1 MATKSVIEIDVLD
14 ERFQS
19 FAKEF
24 EKLQKAI
31 KGMPKDW
38 QNSFQTGIAGAKS
51 TSSEIDKAT
60 KKQKDYNKALND
72 GYMILRNTSKTTSDI
87 AKSMASTVLSATKWL
102 GLGSILS
109 TGGLVALSNQISQ
122 DRTKGLRINV
132 PTSQLRAAETTY
144 GQLFPINSI
153 LEQISNARFD
163 PLLNRTLRNFGGDFK
178 TQNSLEIFETVLPK
192 LAEYFKQFDSQTAK
206 IRYQAMGLE
215 GTGISLQDIF
225 EAENMK
231 PGELQGLIAKR
242 IQRTGQLQTSE
253 ETDKVMQ
260 EFYSN
265 IKTAGR
271 TIEIGLTKAI
281 EPFIPY
287 LNSFVN
293 IISNFVA
300 EHGAEFGQGALSG
313 LKEIGKKEH
322 EIIDETK
329 NTIKNFK
336 DKLKKRE
343 QEGGSFTFK
352 RLDEVL
358 GLSDILKHESNV
370 WEKTKKHFGIGGSN
384 VISNGISAGEEVI
397 EEHKPQQN
405 SKLKGINPKLA
416 QALEKA
422 GLSQYVISG
431 YRSQVE
437 DDKLGKHLDPQGRW
451 RADNGH
457 LTTPPGVI
465 GPHQR
470 GESVDVNTAIL
481 RKMLKENPNL
491 LKEHNL
497 YQPYNDPTEFNHL
510 ELFNKDSKVSLNI
523 FDNTG
528 GNIVYSASAMR
539 FA

>member
-14 ERFQS
+14 ERFQA

-24 EKLQKAI
+24 EKIQKAI

-72 GYMILRNTSKTTSDI
+72 GYMILRNTSKTTADI
-87 AKSMASTVLSATKWL
+87 AKSMASTVLSASKWL
-102 GLGSILS
+102 GLGSLLS
-109 TGGLVALSNQISQ
+109 TGGVVALASQISQ

-163 PLLNRTLRNFGGDFK
+163 PLLRSALERQGANFK
-178 TQNSLEIFETVLPK
+178 TQNVLEVFETVLPK
-192 LAEYFKQFDSQTAK
+192 LADTFKQFDPQTAK

-215 GTGISLQDIF
+215 GTGISLQDIY
-225 EAENMK
+225 ESENMK
-231 PGELQGLIAKR
+231 PGELQSLIAQR
-242 IQRTGQLQTSE
+242 IKRTGQLQTSE

-265 IKTAGR
+265 IKNAGR
-271 TIEIGLTKAI
+271 AIEIGLTKAI

-329 NTIKNFK
+329 DTIKNFK

-343 QEGGSFTFK
+343 QEGGRFTFK

-370 WEKTKKHFGIGGSN
+370 WEKTKEHFGFGG
-384 VISNGISAGEEVI
+384 GYTEEVI
-397 EEHKPQQN
+397 GEYKGKPTLDTMKYNSPEFNALLEKTKKDYKEQFGKDFPINSLLRDWDKQYQLFLDPKSYTPTDPRKYPKDYIFHKNALDTNVDP
-405 SKLKGINPKLA
+405 SWMEKEGWMRKNPK
-416 QALEKA
+416 
-422 GLSQYVISG
+422 G
-431 YRSQVE
+431 
-437 DDKLGKHLDPQGRW
+437 DPVHYQIK
-451 RADNGH
+451 DTN
-457 LTTPPGVI
+457 V
-465 GPHQR
+465 
-470 GESVDVNTAIL
+470 SV
-481 RKMLKENPNL
+481 
-491 LKEHNL
+491 
-497 YQPYNDPTEFNHL
+497 
-510 ELFNKDSKVSLNI
+510 NI

-528 GNIVYSASAMR
+528 GNIIYNASAMGYMG
-539 FA
+539 